1 MTPARTLRRIWGY
14 CHARSHGRDTACAAA
29 SLLDDQRRLAR
40 HAGCTVVGAHASTN
54 ARFQGQLIVPL
65 SHRMLTRGLFIAV
78 LYALPVAAV
87 AQPAD
92 TTRVS
97 ANPLFTR
104 RDAWTA
110 ATFVVTTVAMFPLD
124 RRLAQRLQDRHV
136 KENQLFENAA
146 VAVEQITSP
155 GSYLIG
161 GGLWAVGRLSDNE
174 RMADLGW
181 HGTEAILV
189 STGTFVVL
197 KGLFGRARPETV
209 DAEDPR
215 SFRLG
220 RGFGGGPYASFP
232 SGHAGTA
239 FAAAAA
245 VTSETSRWW
254 PRSKW
259 YVGTAMYGGA
269 TMVAL
274 SRMYDNKHWASDVVM
289 GAAIGTFAGAKVVRY
304 HHSHPDNLLDR
315 WILGSATVLAAPSGD
330 LALGWT
336 VPWPRGVVAERRG
349 SFATRRWPVSSNDS
363 SR

>member
-1 MTPARTLRRIWGY
+1 MNSRIVTRHSRTI
-14 CHARSHGRDTACAAA
+14 A
-29 SLLDDQRRLAR
+29 
-40 HAGCTVVGAHASTN
+40 TVVALT
-54 ARFQGQLIVPL
+54 L
-65 SHRMLTRGLFIAV
+65 SATSL
-78 LYALPVAAV
+78 V

-97 ANPLFTR
+97 TDPLFTQ
-104 RDAWTA
+104 RDAWA
-110 ATFVVTTVAMFPLD
+110 AAAFTVGTVVMFPLD
-124 RRLAQRLQDRHV
+124 RRLAARLQDPHV
-136 KENQLFENAA
+136 KENQFFESTADL
-146 VAVEQITSP
+146 VEQITSP

-161 GGLWAVGRLSDNE
+161 GGLWAVGRLSGNP

-197 KGLFGRARPETV
+197 KGLFGRARPERV
-209 DAEDPR
+209 DAREPR
-215 SFRLG
+215 NFKLG

-245 VTSETSRWW
+245 VTSEASRWW
-254 PRSKW
+254 PKSKW

-269 TMVAL
+269 TAVAL

-304 HHSHPDNLLDR
+304 HHSHPDNRLDR
-315 WILGSATVLAAPSGD
+315 WILGSATVLPTPSGD

-336 VPWPRGVVAERRG
+336 MLWPRGVVVEPRD
-349 SFATRRWPVSSNDS
+349 SSETRR
-363 SR
+363 

>member
-1 MTPARTLRRIWGY
+1 M
-14 CHARSHGRDTACAAA
+14 HARILVLAA
-29 SLLDDQRRLAR
+29 LLA
-40 HAGCTVVGAHASTN
+40 
-54 ARFQGQLIVPL
+54 L
-65 SHRMLTRGLFIAV
+65 S
-78 LYALPVAAV
+78 ALPAL

-92 TTRVS
+92 TTHVS
-97 ANPLFTR
+97 TNPLFTR
-104 RDAWTA
+104 RDAWAAAAFTA
-110 ATFVVTTVAMFPLD
+110 ATFAMFLLD
-124 RRLAQRLQDRHV
+124 ERLAQRLQDPHV
-136 KENQLFENAA
+136 KENQFFESAA
-146 VAVEQITSP
+146 DLVEQITSP
-155 GSYLIG
+155 GAYVIG

-197 KGLFGRARPETV
+197 KGVFGRARPETV

-215 SFRLG
+215 SFRFG

-245 VTSETSRWW
+245 VTAETSRWW

-259 YVGTAMYGGA
+259 YIGTAMYGGA
-269 TMVAL
+269 TLVAL

-289 GAAIGTFAGAKVVRY
+289 GAAIGTFAGQKIVHY
-304 HHSHPDNLLDR
+304 HHSHPGNRLDR
-315 WILGSATVLAAPSGD
+315 WILGSATVMPTPSGD

-336 VPWPRGVVAERRG
+336 MTWPRGVVVDSRDASE
-349 SFATRRWPVSSNDS
+349 TR
-363 SR
+363 